1 MKKKVIFY
9 GLLHINDFDT
19 NLNFKF
25 NDQNHKINTYFLN
38 SLLLAKSLNE
48 KNFKFV
54 LLTNNKNFLE
64 KTNKHNFKIDIEEIH
79 FNTEVIRES
88 HFSSCHYRID
98 VFKYLSQ
105 KKEYSALIDLDV
117 VAVGELSTKIEK
129 IIDSNN
135 AIFVNDI
142 TDNVIPAYGKEKI
155 QKNLD
160 LVLGERS
167 KNRWYGGD
175 IFFGHPKFFEELF
188 NCVNITYNNFKKNFQ
203 VLKDQTDELFIS
215 AGIEL
220 LKKNTNLNIL
230 DSRKYGILDRYW
242 SVNTKHQQ
250 ESFGKIKKNFLV
262 HFPADKVF
270 LSNIAIKN
278 FQSEIFLKNYELY
291 INSPKKKLR
300 NLLSKI
306 YNLK

>member
-1 MKKKVIFY
+1 M
-9 GLLHINDFDT
+9 
-19 NLNFKF
+19 
-25 NDQNHKINTYFLN
+25 
-38 SLLLAKSLNE
+38 
-48 KNFKFV
+48 
-54 LLTNNKNFLE
+54 E

-79 FNTEVIRES
+79 FNTEVNRES

-142 TDNVIPAYGKEKI
+142 TDNVIPATEKKI

-175 IFFGHPKFFEELF
+175 IWPPK
-188 NCVNITYNNFKKNFQ
+188 
-203 VLKDQTDELFIS
+203 
-215 AGIEL
+215 
-220 LKKNTNLNIL
+220 IL
-230 DSRKYGILDRYW
+230 
-242 SVNTKHQQ
+242 
-250 ESFGKIKKNFLV
+250 
-262 HFPADKVF
+262 
-270 LSNIAIKN
+270 
-278 FQSEIFLKNYELY
+278 
-291 INSPKKKLR
+291 
-300 NLLSKI
+300 
-306 YNLK
+306 

>member
-1 MKKKVIFY
+1 MKKEVIFY

-38 SLLLAKSLNE
+38 SLLLAKSLKK

-64 KTNKHNFKIDIEEIH
+64 KKNKYNFKIDIEEIH
-79 FNTEVIRES
+79 FNTEIIKES

-98 VFKYLSQ
+98 VFKYLS
-105 KKEYSALIDLDV
+105 KKKDYSALIDLDV
-117 VAVGELSTKIEK
+117 VAVGEFSIKIEK
-129 IIDSNN
+129 IIDNN
-135 AIFVNDI
+135 DAIFVNDI

-160 LVLGERS
+160 LVLEERS
-167 KNRWYGGD
+167 DNRWYGGD
-175 IFFGHPKFFEELF
+175 IFFGHSKFYDELHKS
-188 NCVNITYNNFKKNFQ
+188 VSLTYNNFKKNFKI
-203 VLKDQTDELFIS
+203 LRDQTDELFIS

-220 LKKNTNLNIL
+220 LKKNTKLNIL
-230 DSRKYGILDRYW
+230 DTRKYGILDRYW

-250 ESFGKIKKNFLV
+250 DSFKKIKKNFLV

-270 LSNIAIKN
+270 LSNIAVNN
-278 FQSEIFLKNYELY
+278 FQCEIFLKNYEQY
-291 INSPKKKLR
+291 INSPKKKLK

-306 YNLK
+306 YSLI